1 MNQLLVAVD
10 GSENA
15 NRAIDA
21 AATLAKVTNA
31 KLLVMTV
38 GHELATKDISLL
50 AHAEG
55 GVGEAYECVHN
66 QILHRAKTRAIAK
79 GAPYVEVQLGWGDP
93 AETIIET
100 ARRTKADLLVVGRR
114 GRGKLASLLLGS
126 VSHKLVSL
134 APCIV
139 AVVP

>member
-10 GSENA
+10 GSENS

-21 AATLAKVTNA
+21 AATLAKITTA

-38 GHELATKDISLL
+38 GHELASRDISQL
-50 AHAEG
+50 ARAEG
-55 GVGEAYECVHN
+55 GLGEAYECVHG
-66 QILHRAKTRAIAK
+66 QILQHAKTRALAK
-79 GAPYVEVQLGWGDP
+79 GAPAVEVQLGWGDP
-93 AETIIET
+93 AETIIEA
-100 ARRTKADLLVVGRR
+100 ARRTKADLLIVGRR

-126 VSHKLVSL
+126 VSHTLVSL